1 MTWLPPFLR
10 QRNGKI
16 ISYEIE
22 YFIEGHSKIYNTTV
36 TKEFYSTTLRNLVE
50 GVKYSVR
57 IAAKTKVGLGP
68 FSEKIS
74 YVISKTSAGGK

>member
-1 MTWLPPFLR
+1 LT

-16 ISYEIE
+16 ISYKIE
-22 YFIEGHSKIYNTTV
+22 YFIEGDSKIYNTTI

-50 GVKYSVR
+50 GKKYSVR

-68 FSEKIS
+68 FSKKIL
-74 YVISKTSAGGK
+74 YVISRTSAGGK